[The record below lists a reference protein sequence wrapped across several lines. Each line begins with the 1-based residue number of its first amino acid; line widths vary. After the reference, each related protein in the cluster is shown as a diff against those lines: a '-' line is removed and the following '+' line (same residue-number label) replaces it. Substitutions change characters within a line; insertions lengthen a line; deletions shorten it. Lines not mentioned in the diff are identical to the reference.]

1 MKISFNQDT
10 SLATDEIMV
19 SIKAAHLNTKVTRLL
34 ELLDQLDKQKETLPI
49 VIDYQ
54 VNLIPCY
61 QIVALEVLGEQVT
74 IHTITQDYQLYGQ
87 LKNVLAKLDATKFVR
102 ISRSAALNLDY
113 LKLLEPSFS
122 GNMVARMQNNLK
134 LIISRK
140 YLPDLKHHL
149 GL

>member
-1 MKISFNQDT
+1 
-10 SLATDEIMV
+10 MV

-49 VIDYQ
+49 VIDDQ
-54 VNLIPCY
+54 VNLILCY

-74 IHTITQDYQLYGQ
+74 IHTITQDYQLHGQ
-87 LKNVLAKLDATKFVR
+87 LKNVLAKFVR

>member
-49 VIDYQ
+49 VIDDQ
-54 VNLIPCY
+54 VNLILCY

-74 IHTITQDYQLYGQ
+74 IHTITQDYQLHGQ
-87 LKNVLAKLDATKFVR
+87 LKNVLAKFVR

>member
-49 VIDYQ
+49 VIDDQ
-54 VNLIPCY
+54 VNLIPCD

-74 IHTITQDYQLYGQ
+74 IHTTTQDYQLHGQ
-87 LKNVLAKLDATKFVR
+87 LKKCSLSLMRLSLFELVEA
-102 ISRSAALNLDY
+102 
-113 LKLLEPSFS
+113 PP
-122 GNMVARMQNNLK
+122 
-134 LIISRK
+134 LIWII
-140 YLPDLKHHL
+140 
-149 GL
+149 